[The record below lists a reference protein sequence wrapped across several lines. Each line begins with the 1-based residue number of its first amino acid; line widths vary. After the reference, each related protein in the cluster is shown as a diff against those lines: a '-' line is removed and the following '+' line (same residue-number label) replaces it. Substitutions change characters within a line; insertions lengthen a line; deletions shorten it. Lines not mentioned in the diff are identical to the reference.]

1 MVSQRS
7 NDPIPARASLAAWM
21 LPGAGLLWLAVACS
35 NEWSGAMNYA
45 HGWLVLPL
53 AVYFLCK
60 RLEATPCSTPLPM
73 LALFAKGILLVSA
86 LCVFPLEVGRI
97 APLYWRVFPWTIFG
111 LVAAATVATAY
122 LTGGRRHASAV
133 FFPILF
139 LSSAIPWPNAFEQP
153 VAIRLMHGIAAFL
166 GEVLPLAGIPARR
179 EGTMLVLLNCTVGI
193 EEACSGIR
201 SLQSAF
207 MIALAAGELF
217 RVRLAGRVL
226 LLLAGFGLAILANA
240 GRTFALTIAGVQ
252 GGDAAMAKVHDPAG
266 LAALLFLAGGI
277 LLLAWLARGKEPR
290 PSGRAGHPA
299 SPVHLPVILAILILG
314 AAGFAGAHIW
324 YFQRERASEV
334 LPHTA
339 RLSIS
344 NAGFVERLPVP
355 ESLQIR
361 LRPTYGGFA
370 RIALPDGQTA
380 TGYHFFWDDSQN
392 NAEQLYHRPDFCM
405 PGGGWTFVG
414 PHSVITD
421 RIGSLDVHWAALP
434 YVKEGQSGILLWTA
448 WIDGHPTPFSMD
460 SASGVQRNT
469 LLRLIWNGRRVF
481 SYEVAAILVPYSGSQ
496 PPLELARRLANEM
509 FSQQ

>member
-1 MVSQRS
+1 MVSQSS
-7 NDPIPARASLAAWM
+7 NDPNATRARLAAWM
-21 LPGAGLLWLAVACS
+21 IPGVGLLWLAVACS

-53 AVYFLCK
+53 AVYFLFK
-60 RLEATPCSTPLPM
+60 RLEATPRSTALPLISI
-73 LALFAKGILLVSA
+73 LAWGILLVSA

-111 LVAAATVATAY
+111 LVAAATISTAY

-133 FFPILF
+133 LFPLLF

-153 VAIRLMHGIAAFL
+153 VTIRLMHGIAAFL

-207 MIALAAGELF
+207 MVALAAGELF
-217 RVRLAGRVL
+217 RLRLTGRCL

-240 GRTFALTIAGVQ
+240 GRTFALTLAGVQ

-290 PSGRAGHPA
+290 ASNRTGVPV
-299 SPVHLPVILAILILG
+299 SPVFLPGILAILTLG
-314 AAGFAGAHIW
+314 TVGFAGAHIW
-324 YFQRERASEV
+324 YLQRERASEA

-344 NAGFVERLPVP
+344 KAGLFEHLPIP
-355 ESLQIR
+355 ESLQNR
-361 LRPTYGGFA
+361 LQATYGSFA
-370 RIALPDGQTA
+370 RITLPDGQTA

-414 PHSVITD
+414 PHSVIKD
-421 RIGSLDVHWAALP
+421 RIGNLEVHWAALP
-434 YVKEGQSGILLWTA
+434 YVKEGRSGILLWTA

-460 SASGVQRNT
+460 TASGVQRNT

-481 SYEVAAILVPYSGSQ
+481 TYEVAAILVPYSGSQ

-509 FSQQ
+509 FSEQ